1 MLVSDTMHSVN
12 FLRPQGDSDDVLLVL
27 LVSSSNERDTDIMI
41 DVFLDDILISA
52 STKVVPK
59 VFKEQ

>member
-12 FLRPQGDSDDVLLVL
+12 FLSPQGNSDDVLLVL

-59 VFKEQ
+59 VVKEQ